1 MKKKLFTKKL
11 TLNKKTISNLNPDE
25 LNKVRGGMTY
35 TCPGLNC
42 PKAP

>member
-1 MKKKLFTKKL
+1 MKKKSFTRKL
-11 TLNKKTISNLNPDE
+11 TLSKKTISNLNPDE

-42 PKAP
+42 PKLP